1 MTKDL
6 KQLYRLIDHLSRHGD
21 PAEQELMVTLIHD
34 IDDYVGRSDKPRD
47 GSTKGLHDTRSAT
60 ST

>member
-6 KQLYRLIDHLSRHGD
+6 KQLYRMIDYLARHGD
-21 PAEQELMVTLIHD
+21 PAEQDLMVNLIHD
-34 IDDYVGRSDKPRD
+34 IDDYIGRSDKPRENSTR
-47 GSTKGLHDTRSAT
+47 GSADTQSAT